1 MTTIFSFPFEQIG
14 YGLRALSLSGNI
26 GNMIAIG
33 LYVIICCS
41 PIIYYFILKK
51 KGHSTGKEGLL
62 PVISLCLFCG
72 IYLYINPGLMNQID
86 GLSHFSADYLFI
98 IGATIWSVIILYGL
112 LCILHGI
119 EKKDSVDLLSVMRY
133 LVLAIIV
140 LTLLDIL
147 VNGILS
153 LISNI
158 SAVAESNSEELFS
171 KVIDGATGQF
181 IGYDF
186 NLNRT
191 YIWLTIKYILNCIP
205 SIMLLRVLFIS
216 RNIIKTLQ
224 KDSFDETA
232 IKKLHKLAISCKNVV
247 IAIGVLTVIQN
258 FMQLVFVQHLHSA
271 NYQVVVPIYTL
282 LIVFIIMLLARKFS
296 ETRDLKLDNDSF
308 I

>member
-26 GNMIAIG
+26 GNIIAIG
-33 LYVIICCS
+33 LYVIFCS
-41 PIIYYFILKK
+41 SPVIYYFILKR
-51 KGHSTGKEGLL
+51 KGRSTEKEGLL
-62 PVISLCLFCG
+62 FVISLCLFCG
-72 IYLYINPGLMNQID
+72 IYLYINPGLINQVE
-86 GLSHFSADYLFI
+86 GLSYFTADYMFI
-98 IGATIWSVIILYGL
+98 VGSTIWSVIILYVL

-119 EKKDSVDLLSVMRY
+119 EKKDSVDLLSVIRN
-133 LVLAIIV
+133 IIITIMV
-140 LTLLDIL
+140 LTILDVG

-153 LISNI
+153 LITEI
-158 SAVAESNSEELFS
+158 KTVAESNSEELFS
-171 KVIDGATGQF
+171 EVIDGATGQF

-191 YIWLTIKYILNCIP
+191 YIWLTVKYILNCIP
-205 SIMLLRVLFIS
+205 SIMLLRILFIS
-216 RNIIKTLQ
+216 KNIIGTLQ

-258 FMQLVFVQHLHSA
+258 FIQLGLEQYLLSA
-271 NYQVVVPIYTL
+271 NYQVVVPVYTL